1 MKEAL
6 VERLKEEIRYEF
18 SREGPPE
25 GFPKFPDIPAGRYR
39 EEGFFDLEMKH
50 LWTKVW
56 LYANR
61 QEELPD
67 PGSYQLW
74 DYLHTPVVIVR
85 DEEGLLHAFY
95 NTTPSGKYY
104 VEPHDDSGLYG
115 ERIFEEG
122 YETKQSFQTQN
133 EFPRRSLKDGVLK
146 DPDTGQVYDLKGQP
160 VSPTTDVD
168 SLQELRCEIWDGW
181 VFINQDLNAEPL
193 LEWMHPLPEQMEMFQ
208 GEKLRLINKRRTI
221 IPCNWKV
228 TVEAFQEVYHFKH
241 IHQKAGVSG
250 LDQRGATM
258 GVLPN
263 GHSRMI
269 TPLSKRA

>member
-56 LYANR
+56 LYATR
-61 QEELPD
+61 QEELPE

-115 ERIFEEG
+115 ERVFEEG
-122 YETKQSFQTQN
+122 YETKQRFQTQD
-133 EFPRRSLKDGVLK
+133 EFPRRSLSDGVLK

-160 VSPTTDVD
+160 LSPTTGGD
-168 SLQELRCEIWDGW
+168 SLRELRCEVWDGW

-193 LEWMHPLPEQMEMFQ
+193 IEWMHPLP
-208 GEKLRLINKRRTI
+208 
-221 IPCNWKV
+221 
-228 TVEAFQEVYHFKH
+228 
-241 IHQKAGVSG
+241 
-250 LDQRGATM
+250 
-258 GVLPN
+258 
-263 GHSRMI
+263 
-269 TPLSKRA
+269 